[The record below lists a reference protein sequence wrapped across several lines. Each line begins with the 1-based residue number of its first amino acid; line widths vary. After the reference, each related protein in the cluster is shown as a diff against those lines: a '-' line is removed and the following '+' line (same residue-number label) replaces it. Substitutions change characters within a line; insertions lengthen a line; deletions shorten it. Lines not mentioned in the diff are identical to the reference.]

1 MSAPESITTP
11 RSLNRIAILVAV
23 AIGLLAPMAGLIGG
37 YHGDVAALEFRE
49 PALLPE
55 IPRNAEKLRAFPSE
69 MDAFLEDHF
78 GFRSQLLALNSRL
91 HVAIGVSSLP
101 RLMLGKEGWLF
112 HRTPDRVLDQ
122 YRGIDRFSPTELERW
137 VLTMER
143 RQRWLAKRG
152 IRMLITIAPTKHAI
166 YPEYVPDWANVVN
179 REGRYQQLVARLAM
193 GSPLE
198 LVDLHAPLLEAKLE
212 HRVYHRTD
220 THWNELGAHAAYAT
234 IVERVRESHPEVPLR
249 SVDWFDLEWILE
261 PFGGHAR
268 ALNISENMLEELPRL
283 QPRSGTRVVRRVWP
297 DRIPDDPINELFFT
311 QVIESDLSGQPT
323 VVFVRDSFATNLSLF
338 AQESFRRTVLIHHGF
353 GGFPRELIL
362 SYEPDIVVF
371 EMIEAGLAWEQK

>member
-11 RSLNRIAILVAV
+11 RPLNRIAILVAV

-55 IPRNAEKLRAFPSE
+55 IPRNGEKLRAFPSE

-91 HVAIGVSSLP
+91 HVAIGVSSLT

-137 VLTMER
+137 VRTMER

-234 IVERVRESHPEVPLR
+234 IVERVRESHPKVPLR

-268 ALNISENMLEELPRL
+268 ALNISEYMLEELPRL
-283 QPRSGTRVVRRVWP
+283 QPRSGTRVVRR
-297 DRIPDDPINELFFT
+297 
-311 QVIESDLSGQPT
+311 
-323 VVFVRDSFATNLSLF
+323 
-338 AQESFRRTVLIHHGF
+338 
-353 GGFPRELIL
+353 
-362 SYEPDIVVF
+362 
-371 EMIEAGLAWEQK
+371 